1 MTAILGL
8 FWPPPP
14 SERKM
19 TSLLLYNNTS
29 LLLILTV
36 FGWPSPPSPKA
47 AFILKVS
54 PLMYIA
60 KQDTFLFFLSRF
72 QFSLKITY
80 TLKQCQPK
88 RSSVTS
94 QMCSKVIL
102 SFLEKFQQCRSISR
116 NQKDVRE
123 FQKRR
128 RVVSFRFS
136 RACRP
141 RAGAATYV
149 CSPTKF

>member
-1 MTAILGL
+1 MK
-8 FWPPPP
+8 
-14 SERKM
+14 SVQ
-19 TSLLLYNNTS
+19 LLLYVVV
-29 LLLILTV
+29 I
-36 FGWPSPPSPKA
+36 
-47 AFILKVS
+47 
-54 PLMYIA
+54 YIA
-60 KQDTFLFFLSRF
+60 KQDTFLFLSRF

-149 CSPTKF
+149 CSSTKFKPIDFSSSKNR